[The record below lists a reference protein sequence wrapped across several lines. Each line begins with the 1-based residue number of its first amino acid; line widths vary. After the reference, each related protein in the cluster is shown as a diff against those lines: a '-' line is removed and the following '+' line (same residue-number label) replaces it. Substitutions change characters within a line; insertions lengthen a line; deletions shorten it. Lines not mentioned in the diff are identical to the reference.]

1 MKLAWN
7 PKAIEDRRDFLLH
20 IGESSLSA
28 ALKNDEAIESK
39 AERFLLNRLTSY
51 KTGRVPG
58 THELVV
64 SKSYVLVYR
73 VEGDSV
79 EILRVLHTAQTMP
92 TSLAELMK

>member
-1 MKLAWN
+1 MRLEWN
-7 PKAIEDRRDFLLH
+7 QKAIEDRRDFLLH

-28 ALKNDEAIESK
+28 ALNNDEAIESK

-51 KTGRVPG
+51 KAGRVSG

-64 SKSYVLVYR
+64 SKRYVLVYR
-73 VEGDSV
+73 VKDDCV
-79 EILRVLHTAQTMP
+79 EILRVLHTAQAMP